1 VNVLRVLSCV
11 LLTMLSATSVQSLPF
26 IGKVTYLSLW
36 QRDAEEGVTAL
47 MRAARD
53 GERKN
58 VKALLEQGVD
68 VNVRDPGGWSAL
80 TYAAAKGDLEIVKA
94 LLSKGAEIDPKD
106 QTEHTPL
113 MAAVTYKNVAVVKLL
128 IAQGAHVSQT
138 DRTGGS
144 ALATALRIHQG
155 GVVDILRKAGAVEPP
170 PQANRDAP
178 VPENSADSRPF
189 LLNTP
194 QPSYTTK
201 ARDERIEGVVHA
213 RVLVDSDGT
222 VKKVKIITG
231 LPYGLSYQAMDAAY
245 QLLFRPARKNG
256 QPVAYW
262 LPVDIEF
269 HLRR

>member
-1 VNVLRVLSCV
+1 VNVLRVLACV
-11 LLTMLSATSVQSLPF
+11 VLMMLSAASVQSLPF

-53 GERKN
+53 GEREN

-80 TYAAAKGDLEIVKA
+80 TYAAAKGDLEIVKV

-106 QTEHTPL
+106 QTEPTPL
-113 MAAVTYKNVAVVKLL
+113 MAAVTYKNVAVVKML
-128 IAQGAHVSQT
+128 IAHGAHVNQT

-144 ALATALRIHQG
+144 AFAEALRSHQVG
-155 GVVDILRKAGAVEPP
+155 MVDILRKAGAVEPP
-170 PQANRDAP
+170 PPVNRSSP
-178 VPENSADSRPF
+178 TPEISAESRPV
-189 LLNTP
+189 LLNVPHPT
-194 QPSYTTK
+194 YTMK
-201 ARDERIEGVVHA
+201 ARDEHIEGIVHA

-231 LPYGLSYQAMDAAY
+231 LPYGMSYQAMDAAY
-245 QLLFRPARKNG
+245 QLRFRPARKNG
-256 QPVAYW
+256 EPVAYW

>member
-11 LLTMLSATSVQSLPF
+11 VLMMLSATSVQSLCF

-80 TYAAAKGDLEIVKA
+80 TYV
-94 LLSKGAEIDPKD
+94 
-106 QTEHTPL
+106 
-113 MAAVTYKNVAVVKLL
+113 
-128 IAQGAHVSQT
+128 
-138 DRTGGS
+138 
-144 ALATALRIHQG
+144 
-155 GVVDILRKAGAVEPP
+155 
-170 PQANRDAP
+170 
-178 VPENSADSRPF
+178 
-189 LLNTP
+189 
-194 QPSYTTK
+194 
-201 ARDERIEGVVHA
+201 
-213 RVLVDSDGT
+213 
-222 VKKVKIITG
+222 
-231 LPYGLSYQAMDAAY
+231 DAAY
-245 QLLFRPARKNG
+245 QLLFRPARKDG

-269 HLRR
+269 QLRRR